1 MKIVLLIILVA
12 LLAWKGYHAWRRGRK
27 TYVRERQEY
36 QSLWEYLMGN
46 GTTGQEVRRML
57 LKRAFKRAVMPWL
70 MQWRYWLLMAV
81 LLALLLL

>member
-46 GTTGQEVRRML
+46 GTPWQTVRRVL
-57 LKRAFKRAVMPWL
+57 LKRAIKRAVMPWL